1 MVQLYNA
8 LKASYKP
15 TDKLGKKG
23 QYVKDKEL
31 SNDNEQVYY
40 NKKKKKLLYSVS
52 GTHNL
57 KDWGTD
63 LYLGL
68 GHLKDTNRYKE
79 ADEVL
84 KKAKEKYHPRKTV
97 GVGHSLGGS
106 IVGYLPVDKSTT
118 LDKGATLFQPT
129 QQNEKAY
136 RTKGDVVSMFGTGIK
151 TLKNPNIKTGI
162 LPIDALKSH
171 NVENIKRSNIFV

>member
-1 MVQLYNA
+1 MVQLYDA

-15 TDKLGKKG
+15 KDKLGKKG
-23 QYVKDKEL
+23 QYIKDKSL

-40 NKKKKKLLYSVS
+40 NKKKKKLLYTVS

-63 LYLGL
+63 FYLGL
-68 GHLKDTNRYKE
+68 GKLKDTNRYKE

-84 KKAKEKYHPRKTV
+84 KKAKEKYHPRKTI
-97 GVGHSLGGS
+97 GAGHSLGALVS
-106 IVGYLPVDKSTT
+106 YLPVDKSYT

-129 QQNEKAY
+129 QKNEKSY
-136 RTKGDVVSMFGTGIK
+136 RTKGDIVSMFGTGMK
-151 TLKNPNIKTGI
+151 TLKNPNINTGL
-162 LPIDALKSH
+162 LPIDAYRAH
-171 NVENIKRSNIFV
+171 NVDNIKTSKIFL